1 MNHAIFRG
9 KNMYHTFNID
19 NVAYYIYA
27 RFLAYLYDVQNISYR
42 KSPPYHVAITLLQ
55 WLYAN

>member
-1 MNHAIFRG
+1 MLIVIYNISILRG
-9 KNMYHTFNID
+9 TFNID